1 MDNST
6 KIAAGSLAG
15 FAVYKAYSTGLMD
28 DLTDKI
34 FPSDKETPIPDF
46 PSAIPDTPD
55 TINIENADTVHG
67 QPAANIPFDPEV
79 YQFHP
84 DTCAIQS

>member
-46 PSAIPDTPD
+46 PSAIPSRSTLCSSSSAS
-55 TINIENADTVHG
+55 T
-67 QPAANIPFDPEV
+67 
-79 YQFHP
+79 
-84 DTCAIQS
+84 